1 MHAAQHRGMVL
12 LREIKARREFCKELC
27 KAVPLLASRRSRT
40 RAVQIGGSRRAPLH
54 PDRSRLSINPTENK
68 YGLVKNAMN
77 DNVHYMDITAVTEN
91 GVIASADDQRG
102 LIVHHDLKFDVPTRH
117 DCSGV

>member
-1 MHAAQHRGMVL
+1 
-12 LREIKARREFCKELC
+12 
-27 KAVPLLASRRSRT
+27 
-40 RAVQIGGSRRAPLH
+40 
-54 PDRSRLSINPTENK
+54 
-68 YGLVKNAMN
+68 MN